1 VAQEP
6 QKQNEKTLSRLLE
19 EVRELKA
26 QVAALGQVKNPE
38 GSSKLL
44 FDFSTVRK
52 QDVMMH
58 FVELYERFAILGT
71 KDSLQRFLS
80 EQTNLGAEVKPSGS
94 PYVVLSTR
102 ENVVCG
108 GPLEGASPRR
118 EQRQTKAIMK
128 KEMTEEAL
136 STDTVFCQS
145 LVATGMLTRK
155 GYQKW
160 LLREKARALM
170 R

>member
-1 VAQEP
+1 MR
-6 QKQNEKTLSRLLE
+6 KTKKNEKTLSRLLE

-80 EQTNLGAEVKPSGS
+80 EQTNLG
-94 PYVVLSTR
+94 
-102 ENVVCG
+102 
-108 GPLEGASPRR
+108 
-118 EQRQTKAIMK
+118 TKDSVDR
-128 KEMTEEAL
+128 L
-136 STDTVFCQS
+136 YNRC
-145 LVATGMLTRK
+145 
-155 GYQKW
+155 
-160 LLREKARALM
+160 LRSRLGK
-170 R
+170 